1 MCGIA
6 GIFGSPSR
14 DSAAAMVAALKHR
27 GPDGDGVYVD
37 ERVALGHTRLAI
49 IDPTANAAQPMSTA
63 GGQVCIVFNGE
74 FYNFRELRRRLEE
87 EGTRFRTS
95 SDTEVLL
102 ELYCRDGDA
111 FVSGLRGIFAFAIY
125 DKRGGPGRERLV
137 LARDHLGVKPLCYAR
152 TGTGM
157 VFGSEIKALL
167 KALPERRIDPIA
179 LRQLLAWGSVCQPRT
194 ILAGVS
200 MLPAGHML
208 VAEGGGTTLRPYWQP
223 ALNRVAGLRDL
234 PYDELVDIAE
244 AKLVET
250 LQSQLVAD
258 VPVGAF
264 LSGGIDSSLL
274 VALMARR
281 HNGPVKTFSVGFE
294 GAVGVEDESDDA
306 ADVAAFLRTDHSRV
320 VVTANDAAAS
330 VHAIARDLD
339 QPTVDGV
346 NSWFVSRSV
355 GGEVKVAISGTG
367 GDELFAGYP
376 WFTALDQHA
385 RLARQPAS
393 RARALAR
400 CVLGRRN
407 PGFVDAYAGQYHI
420 FGPGDAVRHLAP
432 HLRTDAGACSTEAD
446 LGPAD
451 LLPGGT
457 PIERTTA
464 LCLGNYTR
472 NQLLRDID
480 AGSMAHALEVRV
492 PLLDHQLAD
501 FALSL
506 PDTAKLRPDAAPA
519 GSYEASGLKRI
530 LVDVGRR
537 YLPPGF
543 SSRTKRGFSL
553 PFDNWLRG
561 PLSPLLADC
570 LAPET
575 VARRG
580 LFDVPNVER
589 LAADFSQGR
598 IGWTRP
604 WLLMMT
610 ELWCREC
617 LD

>member
-1 MCGIA
+1 MCGIV
-6 GIFGSPSR
+6 GIFGNPNR

-27 GPDGDGVYVD
+27 GPDGDGIYVD

-49 IDPTANAAQPMSTA
+49 IDPTANAAQPMTTA
-63 GGQVCIVFNGE
+63 GDRVCIVFNGE
-74 FYNFRELRRRLEE
+74 IYNFRELRRRLEE
-87 EGTRFRTS
+87 GGTRFRTS

-111 FVSGLRGIFAFAIY
+111 FVTRLRGIFAFAIY
-125 DKRGGPGRERLV
+125 DKRDGPGRERVV

-152 TGTGM
+152 TESGM
-157 VFGSEIKALL
+157 VFSSEIKALL

-208 VAEGGGTTLRPYWQP
+208 VTESGGTTLKPFWHP

-250 LQSQLVAD
+250 LESQLVAD

-281 HNGPVKTFSVGFE
+281 HNGPVKTYSVGFE
-294 GAVGVEDESDDA
+294 GAVGVDDESDDA
-306 ADVAAFLRTDHSRV
+306 ADVAAFLRTDHNRV
-320 VVTANDAAAS
+320 VVTADDAAAN
-330 VHAIARDLD
+330 VDAIARDLD

-385 RLARQPAS
+385 RLARQPTS
-393 RARALAR
+393 RAKALAK

-420 FGPGDAVRHLAP
+420 FGLGDAVRYLAP
-432 HLRTDAGACSTEAD
+432 HLRAHAGECSTEAD

-492 PLLDHQLAD
+492 PLLDHELAD

-589 LAADFSQGR
+589 LATDFSDGR